1 MAKVEV
7 ELKKLHQILV
17 DNDFFY
23 QVPDYQRPYVWDKD
37 HLGALIDDLVG
48 SYTNNREDEYF
59 CGSIVIAENQKD
71 KRWDVVDGQQRLTS
85 FIILACTILKLYK
98 NSLGQKSEAFIKESI

>member
-1 MAKVEV
+1 MIWWAAT
-7 ELKKLHQILV
+7 QTI
-17 DNDFFY
+17 
-23 QVPDYQRPYVWDKD
+23 Q
-37 HLGALIDDLVG
+37 
-48 SYTNNREDEYF
+48 YF

-98 NSLGQKSEAFIKESI
+98 NSLGQKSEAFIKESIYDRHDEEK

>member
-1 MAKVEV
+1 MGLT
-7 ELKKLHQILV
+7 ELNSIQGEDDGKSRSGVKKLYQILV
-17 DNDFFY
+17 DAEYFY

-48 SYTNNREDEYF
+48 SYTNNKEDEYF
-59 CGSIVIAENQKD
+59 CGSIVIAENPKD

-85 FIILACTILKLYK
+85 FII
-98 NSLGQKSEAFIKESI
+98 

>member
-1 MAKVEV
+1 MDSEY
-7 ELKKLHQILV
+7 
-17 DNDFFY
+17 FY

-48 SYTNNREDEYF
+48 SYTNNKEDQYF

-71 KRWDVVDGQQRLTS
+71 KRWDVVDCQQRLTS

-98 NSLGQKSEAFIKESI
+98 NSLGQKSKDFIKESIYTDMMKNKSV

>member
-7 ELKKLHQILV
+7 ELKKLYQILV
-17 DNDFFY
+17 DAEYFY

-48 SYTNNREDEYF
+48 NYTNNREDEYF
-59 CGSIVIAENQKD
+59 CGSIVIAENQKI
-71 KRWDVVDGQQRLTS
+71 KDGMLWMANR
-85 FIILACTILKLYK
+85 
-98 NSLGQKSEAFIKESI
+98 G